1 EFTHPCTHTHTH
13 TPTHIHTHTHTHS
26 VQDNMY
32 CNVTLCQQVAAN
44 IHQVTLGSGRAVAL
58 AANLTACSLFLS
70 HSLYH
75 TPRDTYSLSLI
86 FSLIFSITQT
96 DTHSLSL
103 IFSLFLPPFLSL
115 THSLSLALSHYYSFS
130 HWLPQLCRQFSFPI
144 SFSLS
149 PPISPLP
156 PFLSHPSPS
165 VP

>member
-1 EFTHPCTHTHTH
+1 EFTHTHTHTHTH

-32 CNVTLCQQVAAN
+32 CKVTLCQKGAAN

-86 FSLIFSITQT
+86 FSLIFSITHT

-115 THSLSLALSHYYSFS
+115 THSLSPALPCS
-130 HWLPQLCRQFSFPI
+130 P
-144 SFSLS
+144 SLS
-149 PPISPLP
+149 LSLPL
-156 PFLSHPSPS
+156 S
-165 VP
+165 